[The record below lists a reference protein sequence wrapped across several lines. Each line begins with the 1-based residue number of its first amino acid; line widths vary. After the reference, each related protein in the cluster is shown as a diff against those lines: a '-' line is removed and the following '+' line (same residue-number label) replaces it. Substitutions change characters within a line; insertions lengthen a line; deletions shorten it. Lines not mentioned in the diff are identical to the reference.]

1 LSLENKEFS
10 MNLKQKIQAGQTL
23 FTAWSSIPDPLT
35 AGALAST
42 DFDAVTLDMQH
53 GGHSDDSVLRSIG
66 PVIQSGAHAVVRVPV
81 GRFDMASRALD
92 FGAEA
97 VIAPMINT
105 LVDAKAFADAMKYP
119 PLGERSWGPGRGMAF
134 HGYSDFNTY
143 LKEANGMCLAIAMV
157 ETLEALENLDAF
169 LALDGIDG
177 IFVGPGDFSIAW
189 SKGAR
194 YDPKDD
200 GMTEIFRDVAS
211 RCRKAGKF
219 AGNFGSDAAHAKFLA
234 SLGYQFVAIGTDVG
248 CIKGGAN
255 GLVAAAK
262 G

>member
-1 LSLENKEFS
+1 
-10 MNLKQKIQAGQTL
+10 MNLRQKLRNGQTV
-23 FTAWSSIPDPLT
+23 FSAWSSIPDPLV
-35 AGALAST
+35 AGTLAAT

-53 GGHSDDSVLRSIG
+53 GGHSDDSVLRCIG
-66 PVIQSGAHAVVRVPV
+66 PVIQNGAHPVVRIPV

-105 LVDAKAFADAMKYP
+105 LTDAKAFADSMKYP
-119 PLGERSWGPGRGMAF
+119 PLGERSWGPGRAMEF
-134 HGYSDFNTY
+134 HDFSDFNTY
-143 LKEANGMCLAIAMV
+143 LQAANGICLAIAMV

-169 LALDGIDG
+169 LELDGIDG

-194 YDPKDD
+194 HDPKND
-200 GMTEIFRDVAS
+200 GMTEIFHDVAS

-219 AGNFGSDAAHAKFLA
+219 AGNFGSDGPHARFLA
-234 SLGYQFVAIGTDVG
+234 GLGFQFVAISTDVG

-255 GLVAAAK
+255 ALVAAAK

>member
-1 LSLENKEFS
+1 

-35 AGALAST
+35 AGALASA
-42 DFDAVTLDMQH
+42 DYDAVTLDMQH
-53 GGHSDDSVLRSIG
+53 GGHSDDSVLRCIG
-66 PVIQSGAHAVVRVPV
+66 PVIQNGAHPVVRVPV

-105 LVDAKAFADAMKYP
+105 LADAKAFADAMKYP
-119 PLGERSWGPGRGMAF
+119 PLGERSWGPGRAMGF

-143 LKEANGMCLAIAMV
+143 LKEANDMCLAIAMV

-194 YDPKDD
+194 YDPKNE
-200 GMTEIFRDVAS
+200 GVTEIFRDVAS

-219 AGNFGSDAAHAKFLA
+219 AGNFGSDAAHARFLA
-234 SLGYQFVAIGTDVG
+234 GLGYQFVAIGTDVS

-255 GLVAAAK
+255 ALVAAAK
-262 G
+262 E

>member
-1 LSLENKEFS
+1 
-10 MNLKQKIQAGQTL
+10 MNLSERLRSNQTL
-23 FTAWSSIPDPLT
+23 FTAWSSIPDPLL

-53 GGHSDDSVLRSIG
+53 GGHSDESVLRCIG
-66 PVIQSGAHAVVRVPV
+66 PVIQNGAHPVVRVPV

-105 LVDAKAFADAMKYP
+105 LSDAKAFADAMKYP
-119 PLGERSWGPGRGMAF
+119 PLGERSWGPGRAMAF
-134 HGYSDFNTY
+134 HGYSDLNAY
-143 LKEANGMCLAIAMV
+143 LKEANGMCLAVAMV

-194 YDPKDD
+194 HDPKNDA
-200 GMTEIFRDVAS
+200 MTEIFRDVAS

-219 AGNFGSDAAHAKFLA
+219 AGNFGSDGQHARLLA
-234 SLGYQFVAIGTDVG
+234 GLGFQFVAIGTDVG

-255 GLVAAAK
+255 ALVAGAK